1 MSQAASVLVLLIGV
15 LLFLSPVVL
24 WAAAIAPAWWWP
36 FAAWAALV
44 GLIALTM
51 IGRRDP

>member
-24 WAAAIAPAWWWP
+24 WTAAIAPAWWWP

-44 GLIALTM
+44 GLIALTR